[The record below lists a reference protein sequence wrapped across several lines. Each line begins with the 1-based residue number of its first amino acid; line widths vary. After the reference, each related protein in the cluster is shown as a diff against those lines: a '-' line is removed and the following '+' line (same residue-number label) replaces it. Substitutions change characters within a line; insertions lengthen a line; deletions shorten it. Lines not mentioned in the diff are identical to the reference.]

1 MKRITPRKKKRK
13 SSVKEM
19 REKGAYVCKSCG
31 YVLAKK
37 DAVVS
42 GYDSQS
48 SLRHVHCPGC
58 GKIITH
64 NP

>member
-1 MKRITPRKKKRK
+1 M
-13 SSVKEM
+13 SSDKEM
-19 REKGAYVCKSCG
+19 SEKEAYVCKNCG

-48 SLRHVHCPGC
+48 SLCYVSFD
-58 GKIITH
+58 
-64 NP
+64 